1 MPVSEVVDGTV
12 KGVLGG
18 AAMRLAGASIIN
30 NAVSTLG
37 GMAGYYI
44 GCDYGAIV
52 GSIAGA
58 AAADKYHKVYPEQT
72 RLIPPEQTHETS
84 YSQQR
89 VNGGTVIETR
99 NVRQREPSY
108 KEPKQK
114 KMLISRLGDAIK
126 DITPSNRTPPSQ
138 KIKESKLL
146 KDIEQQQRT
155 YGTIQQSDIEPQ
167 DPKPSTITQL
177 TEGVKDIYRR
187 LSGRKKGQYAQLPTS
202 DPDFKTTLESSKRE
216 GQKQGTYAILPQEEM
231 DFETEMEA
239 MMRSARKK
247 NPKTQVSLLDTPVPT
262 QTWPAME
269 QFKTQNEATIR
280 KSIVRTDKAEREERI
295 KQGLLSPP
303 PKPPKQPL
311 TPKQQLIVNNFNQL
325 VAKTQTQK
333 KESEYLS
340 VLKDAEPLIYKRE
353 LLRMK
358 KQLEKKS
365 DDYSSQIAALEA
377 RKAVLQP
384 DIEKHEAT
392 KLQTAMRGKIARNT
406 LQKTRTSKNTAAT
419 KIQQTIRGKIARN
432 KIINDCE
439 DQVTRVEN
447 ILSSTRSNHNEQRPQ
462 GLRKAKKALQDR
474 KSEITSRGKTDLT
487 RDQKKEETKRLNTL
501 IEQYENV
508 ITKRKTGP
516 KVKEIVE
523 QFGGAAFTPKKK

>member
-1 MPVSEVVDGTV
+1 
-12 KGVLGG
+12 
-18 AAMRLAGASIIN
+18 
-30 NAVSTLG
+30 
-37 GMAGYYI
+37 
-44 GCDYGAIV
+44 
-52 GSIAGA
+52 
-58 AAADKYHKVYPEQT
+58 
-72 RLIPPEQTHETS
+72 
-84 YSQQR
+84 
-89 VNGGTVIETR
+89 
-99 NVRQREPSY
+99 
-108 KEPKQK
+108 
-114 KMLISRLGDAIK
+114 MLISRLGDAIK

-269 QFKTQNEATIR
+269 QFKTQNEANIR

-303 PKPPKQPL
+303 PKPPKKSR
-311 TPKQQLIVNNFNQL
+311 TPKQQLIVNNFGQL
-325 VAKTQTQK
+325 VAKTQNQK
-333 KESEYLS
+333 KESEYHS
-340 VLKDAEPLIYKRE
+340 ILKDAEPLIYKRE
-353 LLRMK
+353 LQRLQRK
-358 KQLEKKS
+358 KFGEIERLSSKLASLEK
-365 DDYSSQIAALEA
+365 E
-377 RKAVLQP
+377 KAELQP
-384 DIEKHEAT
+384 FIEKHEAT

-419 KIQQTIRGKIARN
+419 K
-432 KIINDCE
+432 
-439 DQVTRVEN
+439 
-447 ILSSTRSNHNEQRPQ
+447 S
-462 GLRKAKKALQDR
+462 KKQLGEKLQ
-474 KSEITSRGKTDLT
+474 EIK
-487 RDQKKEETKRLNTL
+487 
-501 IEQYENV
+501 
-508 ITKRKTGP
+508 
-516 KVKEIVE
+516 
-523 QFGGAAFTPKKK
+523 